1 MSDARPSGW
10 YDDPHDPNLLHY
22 WDGVSWSGRTMPK
35 VKPDLDRSSIGSP
48 PPMPDPTQQP
58 PYQGHQPWA
67 PQPPLQGQRAPY
79 TPPVIQQ
86 DTIKRRTPDGAV
98 LSGWWKRVLG
108 YIIDNLLVS
117 AVALAITWSSFNVWM
132 NQYQTWFEDTMD
144 QASSGSSATLADPPG
159 IPWQTFAAV
168 LLVSAVYEISLV
180 AWRGQTLGHMA
191 AGIRVR
197 RSTDDRAPDLA
208 SSAVRWFVKQV
219 GSLVGAVPVLGFLG
233 SIFTL
238 VNYLFPLWDKLSQA
252 LHDKAARTYIVRADS
267 HPGEQQAKTW

>member
-10 YDDPHDPNLLHY
+10 YDDPNDPNLLHY

-35 VKPDLDRSSIGSP
+35 VKPDLDRSSIGTP
-48 PPMPDPTQQP
+48 PPADPVQQP
-58 PYQGHQPWA
+58 PSQRQQPWA

-86 DTIKRRTPDGAV
+86 ETIKRRTPDGAV

-108 YIIDNLLVS
+108 YVIDNLLVS
-117 AVALAITWSSFNVWM
+117 AVAVAITWSSFDAWLTK
-132 NQYQTWFEDTMD
+132 YQAWFDDAFD
-144 QASSGSSATLADPPG
+144 QASSGGSSTVAQAPN

-168 LLVSAVYEISLV
+168 LLLSAVYEIAMV

-197 RSTDDRAPDLA
+197 RSTDDRAPDVA
-208 SSAVRWFVKQV
+208 SSAVRWVVKQAGNLAGALPALAFF
-219 GSLVGAVPVLGFLG
+219 GSL
-233 SIFTL
+233 FTL
-238 VNYLFPLWDKLSQA
+238 VNYLFPLWDRRSQA
-252 LHDKAARTYIVRADS
+252 LHDKAAKTYIVRNDS
-267 HPGEQQAKTW
+267 RPGEHQAKTW